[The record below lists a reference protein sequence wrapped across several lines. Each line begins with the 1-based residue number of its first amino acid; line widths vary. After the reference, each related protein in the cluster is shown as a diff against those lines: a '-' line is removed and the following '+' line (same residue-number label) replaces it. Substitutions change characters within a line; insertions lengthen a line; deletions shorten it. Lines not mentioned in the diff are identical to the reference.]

1 MKRILLLLT
10 LSILVASCQQ
20 APKQVTLNWSQAD
33 SLPTEIA
40 NNAVSAAQVDGDW
53 YLYTFLGL
61 ENGKTLEDVS
71 DYAARYNVTEG
82 IWNEIPGVPDETG
95 RLASTAEYVDG
106 KVYIFG
112 GYTVAEDGSEV
123 STEEVFMYDPVANSY
138 EEVANMLLPVEDAVS
153 LVYQDRYIYLISGW
167 NNTNNVSNVQVYDTQ
182 TNSWKHATPYPGP
195 PVFGHAG
202 GIVGNSM
209 VLSDGVQS
217 VIDEGEQI
225 FLMSPGSI
233 KGEIDGQNPEMINW
247 SRIKQHPGKARYR
260 MAAVGV
266 DSPVEMVVFVGGSTN
281 PYNYN
286 AIGYNKQPAFAE
298 GSVFAYRLDTE
309 QWVEL
314 GEMPTATMDH
324 RGIAKAGNE
333 FYLIGGM
340 QNDQRV
346 SSLVQKFTV
355 ELKAAN

>member
-1 MKRILLLLT
+1 MNKKIIPQNDRV
-10 LSILVASCQQ
+10 LVK
-20 APKQVTLNWSQAD
+20 P
-33 SLPTEIA
+33 
-40 NNAVSAAQVDGDW
+40 
-53 YLYTFLGL
+53 
-61 ENGKTLEDVS
+61 
-71 DYAARYNVTEG
+71 
-82 IWNEIPGVPDETG
+82 
-95 RLASTAEYVDG
+95 
-106 KVYIFG
+106 
-112 GYTVAEDGSEV
+112 
-123 STEEVFMYDPVANSY
+123 
-138 EEVANMLLPVEDAVS
+138 
-153 LVYQDRYIYLISGW
+153 
-167 NNTNNVSNVQVYDTQ
+167 
-182 TNSWKHATPYPGP
+182 
-195 PVFGHAG
+195 
-202 GIVGNSM
+202 
-209 VLSDGVQS
+209 
-217 VIDEGEQI
+217 IDEGEQI

-233 KGEIDGQNPEMINW
+233 KGEIDAENPEMINW

-298 GSVFAYRLDTE
+298 GSAFAYRLDTE
-309 QWVEL
+309 EWVEL

-340 QNDQRV
+340 QNDQLV